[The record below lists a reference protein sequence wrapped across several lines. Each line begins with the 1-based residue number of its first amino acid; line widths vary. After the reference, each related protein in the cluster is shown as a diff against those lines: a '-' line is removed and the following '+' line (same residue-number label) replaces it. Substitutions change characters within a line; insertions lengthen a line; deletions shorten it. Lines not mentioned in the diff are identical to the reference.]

1 MFSRSRVRAVEGGMD
16 SKKGRARCL
25 VVLVNV
31 DSSNATHYGSC
42 QKCQDSAHFLYDLI
56 RAK

>member
-1 MFSRSRVRAVEGGMD
+1 MD

-56 RAK
+56 RAR